1 MRPTKF
7 NDELASNILHRLSMG
22 ESARQ
27 ICRDKE
33 MPSLSTLMKWLTDT
47 DKQEFS
53 EQYARARGF
62 QADYYADQVVDL
74 ADELDETADNNAIQR
89 CRLRIDSRKWK
100 VARMMPK
107 KWGDKHAVDVTSS
120 DDTFKP
126 TIIKLVAKEIPDG

>member
-1 MRPTKF
+1 
-7 NDELASNILHRLSMG
+7 
-22 ESARQ
+22 
-27 ICRDKE
+27 
-33 MPSLSTLMKWLTDT
+33 MKWLTDT

-53 EQYARARGF
+53 EQYARARNL

-107 KWGDKHAVDVTSS
+107 KWGDKQSLDVTSS

-126 TIIKLVAKEIPDG
+126 TIIELVAKEIPDG